1 VVPSL
6 AKDAMAVAKVPVV
19 RWHGEI
25 LSIAVFEVPEEK
37 KKEALAALRGLIK
50 LLSQKKYSRD
60 VLYRERSSQR
70 YVDMRYWASIEA
82 RHEAQED
89 PEVHTF
95 WARLGHLIKIEKIY
109 ETFERLGPSD

>member
-1 VVPSL
+1 
-6 AKDAMAVAKVPVV
+6 MAVAKVPAV
-19 RWHGEI
+19 RWRGEI

-37 KKEALAALRGLIK
+37 EKEALAALRGLIE

-70 YVDMRYWASIEA
+70 YVDMRYWASVEA
-82 RHEAQED
+82 RREAQED